1 MCLVCDR
8 IKTIQNKTN
17 LYFVKEL
24 ETGYVVIG
32 DHQHFK
38 GYTLFLCKEH
48 KTELF
53 ELDHET
59 KIKFLEE
66 MSLVAEA
73 VSKAF
78 GAEKMNYE
86 LLGNGD
92 THLHWHL
99 FPRVNGDIENYGNNG
114 KGPVWWYP
122 QDKMYRDDNRPSKED
137 LEDMKSRLLKELNKI
152 QSKLKEK

>member
-1 MCLVCDR
+1 MCFICDR
-8 IKTIQNKTN
+8 INMIREGINPYLVRK
-17 LYFVKEL
+17 L
-24 ETGYVVIG
+24 ETGYVVMG
-32 DHQHFK
+32 DNQHFK

-53 ELDHET
+53 QLDHSI
-59 KIKFLEE
+59 KMKFLEE
-66 MSLVAEA
+66 MSIVAEA

-78 GAEKMNYE
+78 HAEKMNYE

-99 FPRVNGDIENYGNNG
+99 FPRKVGDIENYGNNG

-122 QDKMYRDDNRPSKED
+122 MEKMYSDDNKPSLNE
-137 LEDMKSRLLKELNKI
+137 LEEMKRKLNVELEALYL
-152 QSKLKEK
+152 SKKV

>member
-1 MCLVCDR
+1 MCLICDR
-8 IKTIQNKTN
+8 IQMIKENTN
-17 LYFVKEL
+17 HWFVKEL
-24 ETGYVVIG
+24 ETGYVVMG
-32 DHQHFK
+32 DHQYFK

-53 ELDHET
+53 QLDYTT
-59 KIKFLEE
+59 KMKFLEE
-66 MSLVAEA
+66 MSVVAEA
-73 VSKAF
+73 VAKAF

-99 FPRVNGDIENYGNNG
+99 FPRVSGDLGNYGNNG

-122 QDKMYRDDNRPSKED
+122 MEKMYSPDNCPSEIE
-137 LEDMKSRLLKELNKI
+137 LEDMKSRLTTELD
-152 QSKLKEK
+152 KLL

>member
-1 MCLVCDR
+1 MCFICDR
-8 IKTIQNKTN
+8 INMIREGINP
-17 LYFVKEL
+17 YFVRKL
-24 ETGYVVIG
+24 ETGYVVMG
-32 DHQHFK
+32 DNQHFK

-53 ELDHET
+53 QLDHSM
-59 KIKFLEE
+59 KMKFLEE
-66 MSLVAEA
+66 MSIVAEA

-78 GAEKMNYE
+78 HAEKMNYE

-99 FPRVNGDIENYGNNG
+99 FPRKVGDIENYGNNG

-122 QDKMYRDDNRPSKED
+122 MEKMYSDDNKPSLNE
-137 LEDMKSRLLKELNKI
+137 LEEMKRKLNAELEALYL
-152 QSKLKEK
+152 SKKV